1 MKKIKRVAAFVM
13 LALVA
18 GMTIASCNKDDNII
32 LDKPTITLDSESGV
46 YEVRGGNS
54 LTISPRYGNAEGAT
68 YTWKLDG

>member
-46 YEVRGGNS
+46 YEVR
-54 LTISPRYGNAEGAT
+54 AAT
-68 YTWKLDG
+68 A